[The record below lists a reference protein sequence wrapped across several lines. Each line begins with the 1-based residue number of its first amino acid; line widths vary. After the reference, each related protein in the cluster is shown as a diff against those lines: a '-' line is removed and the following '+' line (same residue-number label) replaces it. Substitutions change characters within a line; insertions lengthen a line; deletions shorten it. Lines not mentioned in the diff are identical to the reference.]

1 MWTGQNPMTGWKP
14 AKEKGRAVGRTAGP
28 VPNPPEHPCTRRAE
42 DYARRMSVEH
52 AINHTRKPHN
62 AKRAKVDGVRFFKR
76 DGQVAYLEYCAPFG
90 VLYTPALN
98 GGLEQIQCRAGDSTV
113 TIEGRH
119 LWLLLED
126 LQTRL
131 CEEVRESDL
140 HQAQIPGVMHI
151 ETITVRLWL

>member
-1 MWTGQNPMTGWKP
+1 
-14 AKEKGRAVGRTAGP
+14 
-28 VPNPPEHPCTRRAE
+28 
-42 DYARRMSVEH
+42 MSVEH
-52 AINHTRKPHN
+52 VSTHTRKAHN
-62 AKRAKVDGVRFFKR
+62 TKRAKVDGVRFVKR
-76 DGQVAYLEYCAPFG
+76 DGQAAYLEYCAPFG
-90 VLYTPALN
+90 VLYTPALK
-98 GGLEQIQCRAGDSTV
+98 GGLEQIQCRAGDSAV

-140 HQAQIPGVMHI
+140 HQAQIPGVMQI